1 MAECSAGAAR
11 GLASGPPHEHSVA
24 FLFAAGTEGLSP
36 QDRGMDGGC
45 THCPAP
51 GEGCVSERLL
61 LCRETTWSRAG
72 GGDQGGRHQAE
83 V

>member
-1 MAECSAGAAR
+1 MIQNGRVLSRSSSCG
-11 GLASGPPHEHSVA
+11 GP
-24 FLFAAGTEGLSP
+24 LFAAGTEGLSP

-51 GEGCVSERLL
+51 GEGGVSERLL